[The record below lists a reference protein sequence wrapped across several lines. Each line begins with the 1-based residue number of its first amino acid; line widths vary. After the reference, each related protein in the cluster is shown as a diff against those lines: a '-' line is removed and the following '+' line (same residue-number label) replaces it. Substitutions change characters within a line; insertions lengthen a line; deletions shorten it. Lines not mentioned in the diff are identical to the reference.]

1 VLAKD
6 VSAPTYDFLLGQPGA
21 LDRRDALLACVA
33 ATAADGSA
41 RPTREILI
49 YALQRGLT
57 AAMLREALLEIAPL
71 AGAVRAE
78 QALAALAEASV
89 EAEKPTDPFASLLE
103 PKERKVAPSSAAPV
117 NDDAPSGPS
126 TELGTGPTALDAV
139 HGERAAKLRGR
150 VAGRSKALARWIEED
165 LYGRVL
171 ARPGL
176 TPLQRAL
183 VGLGAVFPLESRDW
197 AADWVHAARSQG
209 ASDAAL
215 WMLADTLARLF
226 RESPE
231 IKVGL
236 SGFDSILGRRVRPLE
251 D

>member
-1 VLAKD
+1 MLAKD

-21 LDRRDALLACVA
+21 LDRKDALLACVA

-41 RPTREILI
+41 RATREILI
-49 YALQRGLT
+49 YALQRGL
-57 AAMLREALLEIAPL
+57 AAGMLREALLEIAPL

-78 QALAALAEASV
+78 QALAALAEATV
-89 EAEKPTDPFASLLE
+89 EAEKPTDPFSSLLE
-103 PKERKVAPSSAAPV
+103 PRERKVAPASAIGID
-117 NDDAPSGPS
+117 DDAPAGPS
-126 TELGTGPTALDAV
+126 ALDAV
-139 HGERAAKLRGR
+139 HGERAARLRAR
-150 VAGRSKALARWIEED
+150 LADRSKALARWLDED
-165 LYGRVL
+165 LYGRVF

-183 VGLGAVFPLESRDW
+183 VALGAVFPLESRD
-197 AADWVHAARSQG
+197 ATADWVHAARSGG
-209 ASDAAL
+209 ASAAAL

-231 IKVGL
+231 IKVAL
-236 SGFDSILGRRVRPLE
+236 SGFESILGRRVRPHE